1 MQRIAF
7 FIPTL
12 HGGGAERVTL
22 NLLNGMLRPN
32 VSLDLVIASAEGPYL
47 NNIPKQVRVV
57 NLEVGRVIKALL
69 PLSRY
74 LQQNRPY
81 GLVSHMSHANVVA
94 VSAKKLARTKTK
106 LVLVEHNTLSV
117 EKSKLFRARFV
128 PPFMKWLYPN
138 ADAIVGVSK
147 GVAEDLQAQLGLAAG
162 KVSVIYNPVVN
173 SELLKKAKTPLDN
186 PWFQEGDPPVFLAVG
201 RLTEQKDFP
210 TLIQAFA
217 LLRKQRLAR
226 LLILGEGEC
235 RAELERM
242 IHRLGIADDVS
253 LPGFV
258 ENPYAYM
265 FNASAFILSSRW
277 EGLPTV
283 LIEAMA
289 CGCPVISTDCPS
301 GPKEILE
308 DGKYGCLVS
317 VGDATEMFKAMLK
330 VLDAPVNRDFLVK
343 QAMNFSVEQAVS
355 KYLALLGYT

>member
-1 MQRIAF
+1 MKRIAF

-22 NLLNGMLRPN
+22 NLLNGMLGLN

-74 LQQNRPY
+74 LQQHKPCA
-81 GLVSHMSHANVVA
+81 LVSHMSHANVVA
-94 VSAKKLARTKTK
+94 VLAKRLARTKTK

-117 EKSKLFRARFV
+117 EQSKLFRARFV
-128 PPFMKWLYPN
+128 PMFMKWLYPN

-147 GVAEDLQAQLGLAAG
+147 GVAEDLQVQLGLAAG
-162 KVSVIYNPVVN
+162 KVGVIYNPVVDN
-173 SELLKKAKTPLDN
+173 ELLKKAKAPLDH
-186 PWFQEGDPPVFLAVG
+186 PWFQEGAPPVFLAVG

-235 RAELERM
+235 RTELERM
-242 IHRLGIADDVS
+242 IHLLGIADDVS

-289 CGCPVISTDCPS
+289 CGSPVISTDCPS

-308 DGKYGCLVS
+308 AGKYGNLVS
-317 VGDATEMFKAMLK
+317 VGDTAELSKAMLK
-330 VLDAPVNRDFLVK
+330 VLDAPVNRDFSVK
-343 QAMNFSVEQAVS
+343 QAMNFSVEQAAS
-355 KYLALLGYT
+355 KYLALVGYT